1 MRPRTAFVS
10 LLFAGTLVAPAAG
23 ANPPA
28 FDHDGFQFRAAI
40 GSGFATASQSAADGS
55 FSATISGVT
64 PVDVEV
70 YVGGGLGNG
79 WRVGWMFMEAVAAS
93 PWVSFHGQAAA
104 GASPGSSLDLFGMG
118 PYLDWYPDPRG
129 GFRATLLGLLVVG
142 GATNG
147 QVDVDGTAGFGGGAA
162 VGYDWWVHRRW
173 SVGVLARISY
183 AKFGGQTEF
192 DDLTSVGEHVVW
204 GGLLGTVAYH

>member
-10 LLFAGTLVAPAAG
+10 LLFAGALIAPAAG

-40 GSGFATASQSAADGS
+40 GSGFATASQSATDGS

-64 PVDVEV
+64 PVDIEV

-104 GASPGSSLDLFGMG
+104 GASP
-118 PYLDWYPDPRG
+118 DPRG
-129 GFRATLLGLLVVG
+129 GFHATLLGLLVVG

-192 DDLTSVGEHVVW
+192 DDLTSVDEHVVW